1 MAQRAG
7 MIESAP
13 IMNTDDFTGHRDD
26 AEKPAAAKAHIRSF
40 VRRQG
45 RISGAQTRYYDEMM
59 PRIGVPYAPHP
70 LDLDEIFGRKAPK
83 ILEIGFGMG
92 EASAAIAEENPDK
105 DYLGI
110 EVYTPG
116 IGGLCKRIVEK
127 GLTNLRIIQHDAFEV
142 LRDMIPRGAL
152 SGIHIFFPD
161 PWPKARH
168 HKRRLIQPPMVAML
182 ASRLRP
188 GAYIHCATDWENYA
202 EQMLAVFSAEPSLQ
216 NTANGGFAPRP
227 GYRPLTKFERRGIV
241 LGYGV
246 RDVIFR
252 RKPDGFSL

>member
-1 MAQRAG
+1 
-7 MIESAP
+7 
-13 IMNTDDFTGHRDD
+13 MNTDDFTGHRDD